1 MLYQTDSESIK
12 KASIE
17 DLQELLAESKYC
29 LYGIL
34 LEAKK
39 TLNPTYLGQ
48 IYEIEDQK
56 VVDSYHSL
64 IHRLEGEICLRS
76 GRLPNPYGMVS
87 YSRGKVVNSYSAK
100 YYNRKSR

>member
-39 TLNPTYLGQ
+39 L
-48 IYEIEDQK
+48 
-56 VVDSYHSL
+56 
-64 IHRLEGEICLRS
+64 
-76 GRLPNPYGMVS
+76 
-87 YSRGKVVNSYSAK
+87 
-100 YYNRKSR
+100 